1 MRNVCLERR
10 RSANSVDFWW
20 PFFSQKSLRHSHEW
34 KLVQKALR
42 LRHLS
47 GLLLQC
53 LAVAGGH
60 PTMVARGDMR
70 LPRTI
75 KGRIVFDAIEMDL
88 FSGGQITSPAWRLRF
103 LQSGGSWKNDCR
115 IVDSRWICEAANFW
129 KMIRIIPNS
138 HSFVLDASWSASTW
152 DTIT

>member
-1 MRNVCLERR
+1 M
-10 RSANSVDFWW
+10 
-20 PFFSQKSLRHSHEW
+20 
-34 KLVQKALR
+34 QKALR

-88 FSGGQITSPAWRLRF
+88 KGGQITSPA
-103 LQSGGSWKNDCR
+103 
-115 IVDSRWICEAANFW
+115 
-129 KMIRIIPNS
+129 
-138 HSFVLDASWSASTW
+138 
-152 DTIT
+152 